1 MITFSLRGTFYR
13 TSYGKAS
20 IILNRFQILVKEYL
34 ITLIIMDIII
44 IKIASDKSFNLF
56 QWVRILVA
64 SFVIFGEALMFCLKI
79 PFLDIYQILTWHQ
92 V

>member
-1 MITFSLRGTFYR
+1 
-13 TSYGKAS
+13 
-20 IILNRFQILVKEYL
+20 
-34 ITLIIMDIII
+34 MDIII

-64 SFVIFGEALMFCLKI
+64 SFVIFGEVLMFCLKT